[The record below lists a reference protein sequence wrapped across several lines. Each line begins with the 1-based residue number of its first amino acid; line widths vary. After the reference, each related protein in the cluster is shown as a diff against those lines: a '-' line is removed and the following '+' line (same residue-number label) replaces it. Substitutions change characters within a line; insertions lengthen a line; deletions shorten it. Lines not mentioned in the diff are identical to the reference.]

1 MTLRQIVTYLNYACE
16 YNASSRKL
24 DSTIIT
30 ITYLKRNKIQ
40 QIGTTELLEIG
51 LSHNYKEGF
60 LYLKRLTKLNF
71 KFI

>member
-1 MTLRQIVTYLNYACE
+1 VNIMQALGNWT
-16 YNASSRKL
+16 
-24 DSTIIT
+24 TIIT

-40 QIGTTELLEIG
+40 QLDTTELLEIG